1 MIYLTLTHH
10 PVKTIDT
17 FIVSDL
23 RRSIEATAID
33 VSGSTSG
40 ACFGVFGWKRGGVGA
55 VVQCINEG
63 TCGMCRWSAAIGATA
78 AAAAA
83 SCSLVYVTASAK

>member
-1 MIYLTLTHH
+1 MIYLTTTHH

-17 FIVSDL
+17 VIVSDL

-40 ACFGVFGWKRGGVGA
+40 ACFGVFGWERGGVGA
-55 VVQCINEG
+55 VQCINEG

-78 AAAAA
+78 AAA